1 MNSIPKGK
9 RVDEQFLVRLYI
21 PVVLEEA
28 HSGHLYARFLDD
40 RDDDGHVEVHF
51 AFLDDSLGD
60 VLDVLDD
67 DVLDGALDGA
77 PDAVHAD
84 AVHADAL
91 DDVLD
96 IVHGD
101 FLDDAVHADVVH
113 DDFLD
118 DVGIDY
124 SALHDLFQSTYHDP
138 HGTHEGGYMFHCRGA
153 ENFHTP
159 LYPSANTPVLTVPQ
173 VQDDA

>member
-1 MNSIPKGK
+1 VEGSEIDSIPKGK
-9 RVDEQFLVRLYI
+9 QVDEQFLVRLYL
-21 PVVLEEA
+21 PVALEEA
-28 HSGHLYARFLDD
+28 
-40 RDDDGHVEVHF
+40 HF
-51 AFLDDSLGD
+51 AFLDNSLGD
-60 VLDVLDD
+60 DLDDLDDTLDGAHDDVLDD
-67 DVLDGALDGA
+67 
-77 PDAVHAD
+77 AVHDD

-91 DDVLD
+91 DGVHD
-96 IVHGD
+96 IVHGG
-101 FLDDAVHADVVH
+101 FLDDAVHADAR
-113 DDFLD
+113 D

-159 LYPSANTPVLTVPQ
+159 LYPSANTPVLTSPQ